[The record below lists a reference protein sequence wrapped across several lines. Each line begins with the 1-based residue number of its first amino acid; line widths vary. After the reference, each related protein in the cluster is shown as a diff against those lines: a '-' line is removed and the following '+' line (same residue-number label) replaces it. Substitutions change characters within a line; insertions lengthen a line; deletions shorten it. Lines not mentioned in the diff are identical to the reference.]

1 VLEAIMAGIGITVI
15 IALFL
20 GGVVTGVIVVVAL
33 AVRREDRSYSLA
45 GDAPSRL
52 SRSARRLNGFGRR
65 DLDAEAFSVG
75 RRAAA

>member
-1 VLEAIMAGIGITVI
+1 MAGVGVSVF

-45 GDAPSRL
+45 GDAPNRM

-65 DLDAEAFSVG
+65 GLNAGVFPVG
-75 RRAAA
+75 R

>member
-1 VLEAIMAGIGITVI
+1 VAGVGVSVF

-45 GDAPSRL
+45 GDAPNRMSK
-52 SRSARRLNGFGRR
+52 SARRLNGFGRR
-65 DLDAEAFSVG
+65 GPDAGAFPVG